1 MNKMSLTI
9 PLNNVNN
16 EDKDVGKESLMA
28 VFSMRQREKSIYQNL

>member
-9 PLNNVNN
+9 LLNNVVNN

-28 VFSMRQREKSIYQNL
+28 VFSMRQKEKSIYQN